1 MVEDTKEKP
10 PSQQAPAEAEKK
22 QQPATAPPASP
33 VAPAAPV
40 PPKPAAVP
48 PRPPAP
54 PAAPAPRPAPSK
66 GRRTFIKALFAIGA
80 VLSIIPFIPWEA
92 YLTSSVE
99 AGNSISDLLSKVRV
113 DQNTS
118 YGAASGQLVN
128 VNDLTTFPPNDHWI
142 ITFPSSGDPTI
153 DSQNPD
159 TFVKYELIRLPIEL
173 GGNSKLATDF
183 VAFSKVC
190 VHLWCSPNYN
200 PTQTKNPN
208 ENGYQAPSPTVTT
221 HEQYECPCHGSIYQ
235 LPQPDSKGNL
245 VDGGKAIAGPASLQ
259 AFPTNAIPML
269 TLQADSSGQLW
280 IVYPNRDPRLPF
292 ASDGVNSIEANGDLG
307 YGRDFASYQNFIR
320 PIGEVPVDPKG
331 ETEAIT
337 S

>member
-1 MVEDTKEKP
+1 V
-10 PSQQAPAEAEKK
+10 
-22 QQPATAPPASP
+22 
-33 VAPAAPV
+33 
-40 PPKPAAVP
+40 
-48 PRPPAP
+48 
-54 PAAPAPRPAPSK
+54 
-66 GRRTFIKALFAIGA
+66 
-80 VLSIIPFIPWEA
+80 PWES
-92 YLTSSVE
+92 YLSSSVE
-99 AGNSISDLLSKVRV
+99 AGNAVTDLLSKVRV
-113 DQNTS
+113 DQNS
-118 YGAASGQLVN
+118 NYGAASGQLVN

-173 GGNSKLATDF
+173 GGNGKLATDF

-200 PTQTKNPN
+200 PTQTSNPN

-221 HEQYECPCHGSIYQ
+221 HEQYECPCHGSIYRV
-235 LPQPDSKGNL
+235 PD
-245 VDGGKAIAGPASLQ
+245 GKAVAGPASLQ
-259 AFPTNAIPML
+259 AFPADAIPML

-292 ASDGVNSIEANGDLG
+292 PNDGVDAIEGNGELG
-307 YGRDFASYQNFIR
+307 YGRDYASYENFIK
-320 PIGEVPVDPKG
+320 PVGQIPVNAAG